1 MEMYQKEDLKNY
13 IDGLAKIFNVVRIV
27 DPVENKVPFTER
39 LEDTAVHINCYD
51 YWQTGEICKN
61 CISAKSIKENKVVTK
76 IEYNEK
82 GAFLVLAKPVM
93 LDNKKYALEMLLSM
107 DEIDTV
113 IDLNKENS
121 KKIESVI
128 SKLEENLMIDEL
140 TGVYNRRFI
149 NKELSSINES
159 GKYDDIDKIALIM
172 VDIDDFKEIND
183 VYGHL
188 VGDRALQRVASIIK
202 SKIRSNY
209 DWVARFGGDE
219 FIIFLRNADVNVSSR
234 IIKSIQ
240 KQIED
245 TDLIKEDPAARITLS
260 FGTHIVDPE
269 ALNLERVLRIIDENL
284 SRAKYEG
291 KNKAIIS

>member
-1 MEMYQKEDLKNY
+1 MDIYQKEELKNY

-27 DPVENKVPFTER
+27 NPIENKVPFTER
-39 LEDTAVHINCYD
+39 LEDTPVHINCYD
-51 YWQTGEICKN
+51 FWQTGEICEN
-61 CISAKSIKENKVVTK
+61 CISARSIKENRVITKV
-76 IEYNEK
+76 EYNEK
-82 GAFLVLAKPVM
+82 GAFLVIAKPVM
-93 LDNKKYALEMLLSM
+93 MEGKKYTIEMLLSM
-107 DEIDTV
+107 DEVDTV
-113 IDLNKENS
+113 VNLNKENN
-121 KKIESVI
+121 KKIKSVI
-128 SKLEENLMIDEL
+128 DRLEENLMIDEL

-149 NKELSSINES
+149 NKELSSAYEAE
-159 GKYDDIDKIALIM
+159 KYEDVDKVALIM

-188 VGDRALQRVASIIK
+188 VGDRALQKVANIIK
-202 SKIRSNY
+202 NRIRSNY

-219 FIIFLRNADVNVSSR
+219 FIIFLKNADISVSDR

-245 TDLIKEDPAARITLS
+245 TNLISEDPHARITLS
-260 FGTHIVDPE
+260 FGIHIIEPE
-269 ALNLERVLRIIDENL
+269 ALNFERALRIIDENL

>member
-1 MEMYQKEDLKNY
+1 MYQNEDLKNY
-13 IDGLAKIFNVVRIV
+13 IDGLTEIFNVVRIV
-27 DPVENKVPFTER
+27 DPVGNKVPFTER
-39 LEDTAVHINCYD
+39 LEDTPVHINCYD
-51 YWQTGEICKN
+51 YWQTGKICEN
-61 CISAKSIKENKVVTK
+61 CISAKSIKENRVVTK
-76 IEYNEK
+76 IEYNDK
-82 GAFLVLAKPVM
+82 GAFLVIAKPVIM
-93 LDNKKYALEMLLSM
+93 DNKKYTIEMLLSM

-128 SKLEENLMIDEL
+128 NELEENLMIDEL

-159 GKYDDIDKIALIM
+159 EKYDDIGKVALIM

-188 VGDRALQRVASIIK
+188 VGDRALQKVASIIK
-202 SKIRSNY
+202 SRIRSNY
-209 DWVARFGGDE
+209 DWIARFGGDE
-219 FIIFLRNADVNVSSR
+219 FIIFLKNADINVSSR
-234 IIKSIQ
+234 IIESIQ

-245 TDLIKEDPAARITLS
+245 TDLIIEDPAARITLS
-260 FGTHIVDPE
+260 FGTHIVEPE
-269 ALNLERVLRIIDENL
+269 ALNLERVLKIIDENL

-291 KNKAIIS
+291 KNKAVIS